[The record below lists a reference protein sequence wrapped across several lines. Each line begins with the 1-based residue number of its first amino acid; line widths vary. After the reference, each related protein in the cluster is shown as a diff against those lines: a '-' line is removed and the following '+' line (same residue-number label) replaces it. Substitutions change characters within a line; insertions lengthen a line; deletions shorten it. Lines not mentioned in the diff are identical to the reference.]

1 MAKLFEYAIVHSPKE
16 TKDAQGND
24 TTAPAK
30 LVIEPK
36 HILAKDEKEVAM
48 RAAREIPESLLD
60 KLDEIE
66 VLVRPF

>member
-1 MAKLFEYAIVHSPKE
+1 MAKLFEVAIIHNPKA

-24 TTAPAK
+24 TTKAASV
-30 LVIEPK
+30 LMEPK

-48 RAAREIPESLLD
+48 RGARDIPDAYLD
-60 KLDEIE
+60 KLDEVE

>member
-1 MAKLFEYAIVHSPKE
+1 MAKLFEYAIIHNPKA

-24 TTAPAK
+24 TTAPSAI
-30 LVIEPK
+30 LTDPT

-48 RAAREIPESLLD
+48 RAARQIPDTYLD
-60 KLDEIE
+60 KLDEVE